1 MIQSFGFK
9 MITQEEAVIDGYWN
23 PFRRLVALFVASY
36 AAGIFYPLPE
46 TIFHLIV
53 GPQSSGAATV
63 THIPRFVDWAAV
75 PLVGTLLLSTALLS
89 FPVYFFCIICSALDR
104 WDVRKT
110 ITLGAAVSFS
120 VLFAKDVT
128 PSQEVLF
135 EFIVFIVST
144 VIFFTVALLAS
155 KRFAEQDGTS
165 NGG

>member
-1 MIQSFGFK
+1 
-9 MITQEEAVIDGYWN
+9 MITQEEAVVEGFWN
-23 PFRRLVALFVASY
+23 PFRRLVALFIASY

-53 GPQSSGAATV
+53 GPQITGGTTV
-63 THIPRFVDWAAV
+63 THIARFVDWTAV

-89 FPVYFFCIICSALDR
+89 FPVYFFCIMCSALDR

-135 EFIVFIVST
+135 EFIVFIVTT
-144 VIFFTVALLAS
+144 VIFYTVALRLS
-155 KRFAEQDGTS
+155 NRIAEQDAPS
-165 NGG
+165 NR